1 MEVNLMNISE
11 ILFEVLWVIFFSLCL
26 ILFVI
31 SRKMIKR
38 ENLLLKKLSDE
49 EINSIRMRD
58 SNPKIVLIISL
69 GVAIVCCIY
78 LVISLVNKGLLI
90 SFFGEALNEVIYSVI
105 IVLVLLPNI
114 LDSIHTI
121 RRYNKVKKIIEGK

>member
-1 MEVNLMNISE
+1 MGISE
-11 ILFEVLWVIFFSLCL
+11 ILLEVLWVIFCSLCL

-38 ENLLLKKLSDE
+38 EKLLLKKLSDE
-49 EINSIRMRD
+49 EIDSIRMRN
-58 SNPKIVLIISL
+58 SNSKIVLIISL

-114 LDSIHTI
+114 LDSIYTI
-121 RRYNKVKKIIEGK
+121 RRYNKVKRIIAKK

>member
-1 MEVNLMNISE
+1 MNISE
-11 ILFEVLWVIFFSLCL
+11 ILFEVLWVIFCSLCL

-38 ENLLLKKLSDE
+38 EKLLLKKLSDE
-49 EINSIRMRD
+49 EIDSIRMRN
-58 SNPKIVLIISL
+58 SNSKIVLIISL

-114 LDSIHTI
+114 LDSIYTI

>member
-1 MEVNLMNISE
+1 MGISE
-11 ILFEVLWVIFFSLCL
+11 ILFEVLWVIFCSLCL

-38 ENLLLKKLSDE
+38 EKLLLKKLSDE
-49 EINSIRMRD
+49 EIDSIRMRN
-58 SNPKIVLIISL
+58 SNSKIVLIISL

-78 LVISLVNKGLLI
+78 LIISLVNKGLLI

-114 LDSIHTI
+114 LDSIYTI
-121 RRYNKVKKIIEGK
+121 RRYNKVKRIIAKK

>member
-1 MEVNLMNISE
+1 MSISE
-11 ILFEVLWVIFFSLCL
+11 IIFEVLWVIFCSLCI
-26 ILFVI
+26 ILFVV

-38 ENLLLKKLSDE
+38 EKVLLKKLSDE
-49 EINSIRMRD
+49 EIDSIRIKD
-58 SNPKIVLIISL
+58 SNSKIVLAISL

-78 LVISLVNKGLLI
+78 LVISLVNKELLV

-121 RRYNKVKKIIEGK
+121 RRYNKVKKIIEKK

>member
-1 MEVNLMNISE
+1 MNISE
-11 ILFEVLWVIFFSLCL
+11 ILFEVLWVIFCSLCL
-26 ILFVI
+26 VLFVI
-31 SRKMIKR
+31 SRKMVKR

-58 SNPKIVLIISL
+58 SNSKIVLIISL

-90 SFFGEALNEVIYSVI
+90 SFFGEALNEARYSVI

>member
-1 MEVNLMNISE
+1 MGISE
-11 ILFEVLWVIFFSLCL
+11 ILFEVLWVIFCSLCL

-38 ENLLLKKLSDE
+38 EKLLLKKLSDE
-49 EINSIRMRD
+49 EIDSIRMRN
-58 SNPKIVLIISL
+58 SNSKIVLIISL
-69 GVAIVCCIY
+69 GVAIGCCIY

-114 LDSIHTI
+114 LDSIYTI
-121 RRYNKVKKIIEGK
+121 RRYNKVKKTVEKK

>member
-1 MEVNLMNISE
+1 MNISE
-11 ILFEVLWVIFFSLCL
+11 ILFEVLWVIFCSLCL

>member
-1 MEVNLMNISE
+1 MSISE
-11 ILFEVLWVIFFSLCL
+11 ILFEVLWVLFCSLCI
-26 ILFVI
+26 ILFVV

-38 ENLLLKKLSDE
+38 EKVLLKKLSDE
-49 EINSIRMRD
+49 EIDSIRIKD
-58 SNPKIVLIISL
+58 SNSKIVLAISL

-78 LVISLVNKGLLI
+78 LVISLVNKGLLVT
-90 SFFGEALNEVIYSVI
+90 FFGEPLNEVIYSVI

-121 RRYNKVKKIIEGK
+121 CRYNKVKKIIEKK

>member
-1 MEVNLMNISE
+1 MSISE
-11 ILFEVLWVIFFSLCL
+11 IIFEVLWVIFCSLCI
-26 ILFVI
+26 ILFVV

-38 ENLLLKKLSDE
+38 EKVLLKKLSDE
-49 EINSIRMRD
+49 EIDSIRIKD
-58 SNPKIVLIISL
+58 SNSKIVLAISL

-78 LVISLVNKGLLI
+78 LVISLVNKGLLV

-121 RRYNKVKKIIEGK
+121 HRYNKVKRIIAKK

>member
-1 MEVNLMNISE
+1 MGISE
-11 ILFEVLWVIFFSLCL
+11 ILLEVLWVIFCSLCL

-38 ENLLLKKLSDE
+38 EKLLLKKLSDE
-49 EINSIRMRD
+49 EIDSIRMRN
-58 SNPKIVLIISL
+58 SNSKIVLIISL

-90 SFFGEALNEVIYSVI
+90 SFFGEVLNEVIYSVI

-114 LDSIHTI
+114 LDSIYTI
-121 RRYNKVKKIIEGK
+121 RRYNKVKRIIAKK

>member
-1 MEVNLMNISE
+1 MGISE
-11 ILFEVLWVIFFSLCL
+11 ILFEVLWVIFCSLCL

-38 ENLLLKKLSDE
+38 EKLLLKKLSDE
-49 EINSIRMRD
+49 EIDSIRMRN
-58 SNPKIVLIISL
+58 SNSKIVLIISL

-114 LDSIHTI
+114 LDSIYTI
-121 RRYNKVKKIIEGK
+121 RRYNKVKRIIAKK

>member
-1 MEVNLMNISE
+1 MNISE
-11 ILFEVLWVIFFSLCL
+11 VLFEVLWVIFCSLCL

-49 EINSIRMRD
+49 EINSIKMKD
-58 SNPKIVLIISL
+58 GNSKIVLIISL

-78 LVISLVNKGLLI
+78 LVISLMNKGLLI
-90 SFFGEALNEVIYSVI
+90 SFFGEALNEAIYSVI

>member
-1 MEVNLMNISE
+1 MGISE
-11 ILFEVLWVIFFSLCL
+11 ILFEVLWVIFCSLCL

-38 ENLLLKKLSDE
+38 EKLLLKKLSDE
-49 EINSIRMRD
+49 EIDSIRMRN
-58 SNPKIVLIISL
+58 SNSKIVLIISL

-90 SFFGEALNEVIYSVI
+90 SFFGEVLNEVIYSVI

-114 LDSIHTI
+114 LDSIYTI
-121 RRYNKVKKIIEGK
+121 RRYNKVKRIIAKK

>member
-1 MEVNLMNISE
+1 MGISE
-11 ILFEVLWVIFFSLCL
+11 ILFEVLWVIFCSLCL

-38 ENLLLKKLSDE
+38 EKLLLKKLSDE
-49 EINSIRMRD
+49 EIDSIRMRN
-58 SNPKIVLIISL
+58 SNSKIVLIISL

-78 LVISLVNKGLLI
+78 LVISLVNKELLV

-114 LDSIHTI
+114 LDSIYTI
-121 RRYNKVKKIIEGK
+121 RRYNKMKKTVEKK

>member
-1 MEVNLMNISE
+1 MEVNIMGISE
-11 ILFEVLWVIFFSLCL
+11 ILFEVLWVIFCSLCL

-38 ENLLLKKLSDE
+38 EKLLLKKLSDE
-49 EINSIRMRD
+49 EIDSIRMRN
-58 SNPKIVLIISL
+58 SNSKIVLIISL

-114 LDSIHTI
+114 LDSIYTI
-121 RRYNKVKKIIEGK
+121 RRYNKIKQRIENK

>member
-1 MEVNLMNISE
+1 MGISE
-11 ILFEVLWVIFFSLCL
+11 ILFEVLWVIFCSLCL

-38 ENLLLKKLSDE
+38 EKLLLKKLSDE
-49 EINSIRMRD
+49 EIDSIRMRN
-58 SNPKIVLIISL
+58 SNSKIVLIISL

-114 LDSIHTI
+114 LDSIYTI
-121 RRYNKVKKIIEGK
+121 CRYNKMKKTVEKK

>member
-1 MEVNLMNISE
+1 MNISE

>member
-1 MEVNLMNISE
+1 MGISE
-11 ILFEVLWVIFFSLCL
+11 ILLEVLWVIFCSLCL

-38 ENLLLKKLSDE
+38 EKLLLKKLSDE
-49 EINSIRMRD
+49 EIDSIRMRD
-58 SNPKIVLIISL
+58 SNSKIVLIISL

-114 LDSIHTI
+114 LDSIYTI
-121 RRYNKVKKIIEGK
+121 RRYNKVKRIIAKK

>member
-1 MEVNLMNISE
+1 MSISE
-11 ILFEVLWVIFFSLCL
+11 ILFEVLWIIFCSLCI

-38 ENLLLKKLSDE
+38 EKLLLKKLSNG
-49 EINSIRMRD
+49 EIDSIRMRN
-58 SNPKIVLIISL
+58 SNSKIVLIISL

-78 LVISLVNKGLLI
+78 LVIFLVNKGLLI
-90 SFFGEALNEVIYSVI
+90 SFFGEVLNEVIYSVI

-114 LDSIHTI
+114 LDSIYTI
-121 RRYNKVKKIIEGK
+121 RRYNKVKRIIAKK

>member
-1 MEVNLMNISE
+1 MGISE
-11 ILFEVLWVIFFSLCL
+11 ILLEVLWVIFCSLCL

-38 ENLLLKKLSDE
+38 EKLLLKKLSDE
-49 EINSIRMRD
+49 EIDSIRMRN
-58 SNPKIVLIISL
+58 SNSKIVLIISL

-114 LDSIHTI
+114 FD
-121 RRYNKVKKIIEGK
+121 

>member
-1 MEVNLMNISE
+1 MGISE
-11 ILFEVLWVIFFSLCL
+11 ILLEVLWVILCSLCL

-38 ENLLLKKLSDE
+38 EKLLLKKLSDE
-49 EINSIRMRD
+49 EIDSIRMRN
-58 SNPKIVLIISL
+58 SNSKIVLIISL

-114 LDSIHTI
+114 LDSIYTI
-121 RRYNKVKKIIEGK
+121 RRYNKVKRIIAKK

>member
-1 MEVNLMNISE
+1 MNISE
-11 ILFEVLWVIFFSLCL
+11 ILFEVLWVIFCSLCL

-78 LVISLVNKGLLI
+78 LVVSLVNKGLLI

-121 RRYNKVKKIIEGK
+121 RRYNKMKKIIEGK

>member
-1 MEVNLMNISE
+1 MGISE
-11 ILFEVLWVIFFSLCL
+11 ILFEVLWVIFCSLCL

-38 ENLLLKKLSDE
+38 EKLLLKKLSDE
-49 EINSIRMRD
+49 EIDSIRMRNRN
-58 SNPKIVLIISL
+58 SKIVLIISL

-114 LDSIHTI
+114 LDSIYTI
-121 RRYNKVKKIIEGK
+121 RRYNKVKRIIAKK

>member
-1 MEVNLMNISE
+1 MSISE
-11 ILFEVLWVIFFSLCL
+11 ILFEVLWVIFCSLCL

-38 ENLLLKKLSDE
+38 EKLLLKKLSDE
-49 EINSIRMRD
+49 EIDSIRMRN
-58 SNPKIVLIISL
+58 SNSKIVLIISL

-78 LVISLVNKGLLI
+78 LVISLVNKELLI

-114 LDSIHTI
+114 LDSIYTI
-121 RRYNKVKKIIEGK
+121 RRYNKVKRIIAKK

>member
-1 MEVNLMNISE
+1 MGISE
-11 ILFEVLWVIFFSLCL
+11 ILLEVLWVIFCSLCL

-38 ENLLLKKLSDE
+38 EKLLLKKLSDE
-49 EINSIRMRD
+49 EIDSIRMRN
-58 SNPKIVLIISL
+58 SNSKIVLIISL

-90 SFFGEALNEVIYSVI
+90 SFFGEALNEVIYPVI

-114 LDSIHTI
+114 LDSIYTI
-121 RRYNKVKKIIEGK
+121 RRYNKVKRIIAKK

>member
-1 MEVNLMNISE
+1 MNISE
-11 ILFEVLWVIFFSLCL
+11 ILFEVLWVIFCSLCL
-26 ILFVI
+26 ILFLI

>member
-1 MEVNLMNISE
+1 MSISE
-11 ILFEVLWVIFFSLCL
+11 IIFEVLWVIFCSLCI
-26 ILFVI
+26 ILFMV

-38 ENLLLKKLSDE
+38 EKVLLKKLSDE
-49 EINSIRMRD
+49 EIDSIRMRN
-58 SNPKIVLIISL
+58 SNSKIVLIISL

-114 LDSIHTI
+114 LDSIYTI
-121 RRYNKVKKIIEGK
+121 RRYNKVKRIIAKK

>member
-1 MEVNLMNISE
+1 MNISE
-11 ILFEVLWVIFFSLCL
+11 ILFEVLWVIFCSLCL
-26 ILFVI
+26 VLFVI
-31 SRKMIKR
+31 SRKMVKR

-58 SNPKIVLIISL
+58 SNSKIVLIISL

-90 SFFGEALNEVIYSVI
+90 SFFGEALNEAIYSVI

>member
-1 MEVNLMNISE
+1 MGISE
-11 ILFEVLWVIFFSLCL
+11 ILFEVLWVIFCSLCI
-26 ILFVI
+26 ILFVV

-38 ENLLLKKLSDE
+38 EKLLLKKLSDE
-49 EINSIRMRD
+49 EIDSIRMRN
-58 SNPKIVLIISL
+58 SNSKIVLIISL

-114 LDSIHTI
+114 LDSIYTI
-121 RRYNKVKKIIEGK
+121 RRYNKVKRIIAKK

>member
-1 MEVNLMNISE
+1 MGISE
-11 ILFEVLWVIFFSLCL
+11 ILFEVLWVIFCSLCL

-38 ENLLLKKLSDE
+38 EKLLLKKLSDE
-49 EINSIRMRD
+49 EIDSIRMRN
-58 SNPKIVLIISL
+58 SNSKIVLIISL

-90 SFFGEALNEVIYSVI
+90 SFFGETLNEVIYSVI

-114 LDSIHTI
+114 LDSIYTI
-121 RRYNKVKKIIEGK
+121 RRYNKVKRIIAKK